1 MSSDKRVGTAV
12 QRSSPKPGVLERTLA
27 NITGSLE
34 ATLFAEELTR
44 QKGLLQGLD
53 PRVKIVTFLALLLA
67 VGLSRSLAIIA
78 GLYVLALVLA
88 WRSAVPLGFFVK
100 RVWLFMPF
108 FTGIVAVPAIFSFI
122 TPGTAVFTLACWGG
136 GGDGSLTAVPTISLT
151 AVSTV
156 SPTCLTITEQGLRT
170 AAFLL
175 LRVGTSVSFAILL
188 ILTTPWNILLKALGV
203 LRVPKI
209 FILILSMTHRY
220 IYLLLHT
227 ANDMFL
233 ARKSRV
239 VGRMPT
245 GDQRRMLTATMGT
258 LLDKSYHL
266 SNEVYLAMLSR
277 GFRGQPRVLETFQL
291 RPQDWVWGFAM
302 CGVAGMS
309 IWLGQ

>member
-1 MSSDKRVGTAV
+1 MSSDKRMVMTAW
-12 QRSSPKPGVLERTLA
+12 RPSPKPGVLERTLA
-27 NITGSLE
+27 DITGSLE
-34 ATLFAEELTR
+34 ATIFAEELAR

-53 PRVKIVTFLALLLA
+53 PRVKIATFLMLLLA
-67 VGLSRSLAIIA
+67 VSLSRSLAVIV
-78 GLYVLALVLA
+78 GLYLLALVLA

-108 FTGIVAVPAIFSFI
+108 FTGIVAVPAMFNFV
-122 TPGTAVFTLACWGG
+122 TPGAPVFTLACWSG
-136 GGDGSLTAVPTISLT
+136 
-151 AVSTV
+151 
-156 SPTCLTITEQGLRT
+156 TCVTITEQGLRT

-175 LRVGTSVSFAILL
+175 LRVGTSVSFAVVL
-188 ILTTPWNILLKALGV
+188 ILTTPWNTLLKALGV

-209 FILILSMTHRY
+209 FILILNMTYRY

-239 VGRMPT
+239 VGRMPA
-245 GDQRRMLTATMGT
+245 GDQRRLLTATMGT

-277 GFRGQPRVLETFQL
+277 GFRGRPRVLENFRL
-291 RPQDWVWGFAM
+291 RPHDWVWGIAI
-302 CGVAGMS
+302 CGLAGVA